1 MEATQSW
8 EEWHPVCVAALRRLD
23 GVFEA
28 YDTLVR
34 SAACGGVPLATDAD
48 ALENLGR
55 TLDEFRRD
63 VECVRDRLRITAEM
77 EQVEAAVIAGDA
89 AAGGRL
95 AELRQAFEA
104 NTPSYITER
113 LAELRAK
120 HAEAMTALANHAGI
134 NVDEL
139 RDDPDE
145 FAVGVVSNHDRRRAE
160 LVANVERLNQ
170 EISAITGRG

>member
-1 MEATQSW
+1 MEGTQSW
-8 EEWHPVCVAALRRLD
+8 EDWHPVCVAALRRLE

-34 SAACGGVPLATDAD
+34 SAACGGVPLETDAD

-63 VECVRDRLRITAEM
+63 VQAVRDRLRITAEM
-77 EQVEAAVIAGDA
+77 EQVEAAVMAGDA
-89 AAGGRL
+89 AAGVRL

-104 NTPSYITER
+104 NTPPYIGER
-113 LAELRAK
+113 LAELRAE
-120 HAEAMTALANHAGI
+120 HAEAVTALANHAAI

-160 LVANVERLNQ
+160 LAARVESLNEQ
-170 EISAITGRG
+170 IAAITVRG